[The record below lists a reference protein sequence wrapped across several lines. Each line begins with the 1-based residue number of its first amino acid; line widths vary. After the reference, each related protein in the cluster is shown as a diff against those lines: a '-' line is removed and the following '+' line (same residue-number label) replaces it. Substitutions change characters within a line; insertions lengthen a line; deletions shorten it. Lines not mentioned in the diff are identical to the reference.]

1 MKLLLWI
8 FILSVIM
15 VYLSQREGFTSKGI
29 QINQDFNI
37 PETVTKIK
45 SADVKHM
52 IIIPYFIGMNTL
64 NVFINKVNKIDTSFD
79 NVYIFVVDNK
89 EIASEFFSKICFDIL
104 DLTSS
109 VIILNKN
116 MNPQI
121 NSLYVE
127 STDTVFL
134 YKVNKLLQELYK
146 G

>member
-1 MKLLLWI
+1 
-8 FILSVIM
+8 M